1 MLSHPNLVK
10 LVGFCHQDDHR
21 MLVYEYMPRGSLENH
36 LFKNLLSSLPWSTRL
51 KIAVGAAKGLAFLH
65 EAECPVI
72 YRDFKASNI
81 LLDSVTFFHQLRPL
95 SFFPASTASTQH
107 IRRKIQRADIF
118 HCLLGCLVA
127 VKLQIVYCHGNCIL
141 FAYVCYLHANHAN
154 CTHVVNCSV
163 SKLCFVENSG
173 DEDTRAQV

>member
-1 MLSHPNLVK
+1 LSP
-10 LVGFCHQDDHR
+10 
-21 MLVYEYMPRGSLENH
+21 SLIDW
-36 LFKNLLSSLPWSTRL
+36 LTLTACVRIAADLLSSLPWSTRL